1 MARETCQVSPL
12 QHRSCHIAGRL
23 ASHPH
28 WLGSAVA
35 GPLCDIEL
43 PPRLRLPLFAQE
55 FLKRIPSS
63 NSLAAFGGHGGSQAD
78 LAAQAAQLHSLQ
90 ASLAS
95 QATNLHSASAP
106 PDASGASPSGAGGGV
121 PRVASLDFFRQLLP
135 VNQLNVSG
143 ARPAAG
149 STGVSEC
156 ASSRAVQPARHS
168 A

>member
-1 MARETCQVSPL
+1 M
-12 QHRSCHIAGRL
+12 
-23 ASHPH
+23 
-28 WLGSAVA
+28 
-35 GPLCDIEL
+35 
-43 PPRLRLPLFAQE
+43 QE

-95 QATNLHSASAP
+95 QAALHPASAP
-106 PDASGASPSGAGGGV
+106 PEASGASPSGAGGGV

-149 STGVSEC
+149 GTGV
-156 ASSRAVQPARHS
+156 AIH
-168 A
+168 